1 MKIIAIFLI
10 YLCLFSCE
18 ETTNKT
24 DQNYSDEQVD
34 NSEYLEIEEPR
45 PPKQL
50 EWANSNIYSYDFTET
65 IIKKDSLG
73 SWSARFNFYFWNVFN
88 YF

>member
-45 PPKQL
+45 PHLNNLNGPIVLSTSMTLLKQL
-50 EWANSNIYSYDFTET
+50 SRKI
-65 IIKKDSLG
+65 L
-73 SWSARFNFYFWNVFN
+73 
-88 YF
+88 